1 MTETLFSH
9 QKASDL
15 DARYAGEGLRAFFVY
30 RDMGIIAATHGKLRV
45 QLVRAAR
52 KASEAK
58 GGTGHHMHTADMHVV
73 YMVRGWAKFDYDG
86 VDTLVE
92 AGDCVHQ
99 RPGIVHSL
107 YDWSD
112 DMEFME
118 IIAPADFMTTEIT
131 PPAVLAAVPP
141 A

>member
-1 MTETLFSH
+1 MTGTMFSH
-9 QKASDL
+9 QKANSPE
-15 DARYAGEGLRAFFVY
+15 ARYADGGLRSFFVY
-30 RDMGIIAATHGKLRV
+30 RDMGVIAATKGKLRV

-52 KASEAK
+52 KSCEAK
-58 GGTGHHMHTADMHVV
+58 GGTGLHFHTAEIHVV
-73 YMVRGWAKFDYDG
+73 YMVRGWAKFDYAG

-107 YDWSD
+107 NDWSD

-118 IIAPADFMTTEIT
+118 IIAPADFATTEIMR
-131 PPAVLAAVPP
+131 PAGVAA
-141 A
+141 

>member
-1 MTETLFSH
+1 MTGTKFSH
-9 QKASDL
+9 QKANAP
-15 DARYAGEGLRAFFVY
+15 DAAYKGEGLRAFFVY
-30 RDMGIIAATHGKLRV
+30 RDMGIVDATRGRLRV

-52 KASEAK
+52 KSSEAK
-58 GGTGHHMHTADMHVV
+58 GGTGYHIHTADLHVV
-73 YMVRGWAKFDYDG
+73 YMVRGWARFDYDG

-118 IIAPADFMTTEIT
+118 IIAPPDFATTEIT
-131 PPAVLAAVPP
+131 PPPVP